1 MGEMI
6 LVTGANGFIGS
17 RVIARLCAGGRAV
30 TATGRRAR
38 DAGALPPGC
47 EYVRADLSD
56 PAAIETLAARGPF
69 KTLIHMAS
77 LASFQDGPETN
88 QEMFRSNVTATFNLM
103 EMARR
108 HGTRVVFLSTGM
120 VYGDQPGPFREGMA
134 CKPGNFYALSKL
146 MGEEM
151 VRTYSERYGL
161 GHLIFRAGLIYGP
174 GQAEGM
180 FIPTL
185 ATALAD
191 GKDFPMT
198 EGKQVRDFL
207 YVGDC
212 VRAVESAAMG
222 KLEGTYNLAG
232 GARTTLR
239 EVAEMA
245 ADIVGARERLK
256 LGALEYRPN
265 ELWEYYM
272 DITAIKTALDW
283 RPEVGIKE
291 GMERMMRYAA
301 SKKM

>member
-17 RVIARLCAGGRAV
+17 RVIQRLCAGGRNV
-30 TATGRRAR
+30 MATGRRAR
-38 DAGALPPGC
+38 EPGALPPGC

-56 PAAIETLAARGPF
+56 PAAVEALSARGPF
-69 KTLIHMAS
+69 KTQIHLAS
-77 LASFQDGPETN
+77 LATFQDDADAN
-88 QEMFRSNVTATFNLM
+88 REMYRSNVTSTFHLL

-108 HGTRVVFLSTGM
+108 HGSRMVFLSTGM
-120 VYGDQPGPFREGMA
+120 VYGDQPGPFREDMP

-151 VRTYSERYGL
+151 VRGYALRYGL
-161 GHLIFRAGLIYGP
+161 GHLIFRAGIIYGP

-185 ATALAD
+185 AAALSE

-198 EGKQVRDFL
+198 EGRQVRDFL

-212 VRAVESAAMG
+212 VRAVELAAAG
-222 KLEGTYNLAG
+222 ALEGTYNLGG
-232 GARTTLR
+232 GARHTMR
-239 EVAEMA
+239 EVAEMT
-245 ADIVGARERLK
+245 ADIVNARDKLK

-265 ELWEYYM
+265 ELWEYYL
-272 DITAIKTALDW
+272 DIGRIKADLEW
-283 RPEVGIKE
+283 RPEVEIKD
-291 GMERMMRYAA
+291 GMERMLRHAL
-301 SKKM
+301 SKRM